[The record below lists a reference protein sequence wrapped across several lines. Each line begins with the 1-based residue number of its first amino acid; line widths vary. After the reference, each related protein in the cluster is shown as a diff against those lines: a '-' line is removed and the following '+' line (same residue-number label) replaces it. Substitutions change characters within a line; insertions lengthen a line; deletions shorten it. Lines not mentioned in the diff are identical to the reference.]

1 MEKENKMGTMPLN
14 RLLITVSL
22 PMMISM
28 LVTAAYNIVDSF
40 FVAQISENALTAVSM
55 AFPIQ
60 QIMMGLAFGVGIGV
74 NALLSRALGE
84 KEFDQVNNYAM
95 HGIFLSLCSYIVFA
109 IVGFNV
115 VKPFYRVQ
123 TTDAEIIE
131 YGIQYLS
138 TVCICSF
145 GMYAQ
150 LIFERLLQSTG
161 RTVCTMITQGTGAI
175 INIVLDPI
183 FIFGL
188 FGAPKLGVR
197 GAAIATVI
205 GQIIAATMAVIMNI
219 TINKEVKLSFKGF
232 KVSKDII
239 GKIYAI
245 GTPSILMQS
254 VGSIMV
260 FCMNKILIGFTSTAV
275 AIFGVYF
282 KLQSFVFMP
291 VFGLNNGMVP
301 IVAYN
306 YGAKRKDRMVGTIKL
321 AVMYAIIIMTTGLVI
336 FQIVPDK
343 LLSIFNASDDM
354 LAMGV
359 VALKIISTHFPVAAF
374 CIILGSVFQALG
386 KGWYTLITSIMR
398 QVVVLIP
405 VAYLLSLTGNVDN
418 VWWSFPIAEVMS
430 FLVTLVCM
438 VKTNKDIISKI
449 GNEVATEVA

>member
-14 RLLITVSL
+14 RLLLSVSL

-28 LVTAAYNIVDSF
+28 LVTAAYNIVDSY
-40 FVAQISENALTAVSM
+40 FVAQVSENALTAVSM

-74 NALLSRALGE
+74 NALLSKALGE
-84 KEFDQVNNYAM
+84 KEFEQVNNYAM
-95 HGIFLSLCSYIVFA
+95 HGIFLSVCSYIVFV
-109 IVGFNV
+109 ILGSLS
-115 VKPFYRVQ
+115 VKAFYMVQ
-123 TTDAEIIE
+123 TTDEEIVN
-131 YGIQYLS
+131 YGVQYLS
-138 TVCICSF
+138 TVCICNF

-161 RTVCTMITQGTGAI
+161 RTVCTMITQATGAI
-175 INIVLDPI
+175 VNIILDPV
-183 FIFGL
+183 FIFGYL
-188 FGAPKLGVR
+188 GAPRLGVR
-197 GAAIATVI
+197 GAAVATVI
-205 GQIIAATMAVIMNI
+205 GQIIAATLAVIMNI
-219 TINKEVKLSFKGF
+219 KINKDIKLQVKGF
-232 KVSKDII
+232 RPDKGII
-239 GKIYAI
+239 AKIYAI

-254 VGSIMV
+254 VGSVMV

-306 YGAKRKDRMVGTIKL
+306 YGAKRKDRMVGTIRL
-321 AVMYAIIIMTTGLVI
+321 AVIYAIVIMTTGLVI

-343 LLSIFNASDDM
+343 LLGIFNASDSM
-354 LAMGV
+354 LSMGV
-359 VALKIISTHFPVAAF
+359 IALKIISTHFPVAAF

-405 VAYLLSLTGNVDN
+405 VAYILSLTGNVDN

-430 FLVTLVCM
+430 FLVTLVFM
-438 VKTNKDIISKI
+438 IRLNKNIISKVDVQ
-449 GNEVATEVA
+449 NA

>member
-14 RLLITVSL
+14 RLLLSVSL

-28 LVTAAYNIVDSF
+28 LVTAAYNIVDSY
-40 FVAQISENALTAVSM
+40 FVAQVSENALTAVSM

-74 NALLSRALGE
+74 NALLSKALGE
-84 KEFDQVNNYAM
+84 KEFEQVNNYAM
-95 HGIFLSLCSYIVFA
+95 HGIFLSVCSYIVFV
-109 IVGFNV
+109 ILGSLS
-115 VKPFYRVQ
+115 VKAFYMVQ
-123 TTDAEIIE
+123 TTDEEIVN
-131 YGIQYLS
+131 YGVQYLS

-161 RTVCTMITQGTGAI
+161 RTVCTMITQATGAI
-175 INIVLDPI
+175 VNIILDPV
-183 FIFGL
+183 FIFGYL
-188 FGAPKLGVR
+188 GAPRLGVR
-197 GAAIATVI
+197 GAAVATVI
-205 GQIIAATMAVIMNI
+205 GQIIAATLAVIMNI
-219 TINKEVKLSFKGF
+219 KINKDIKLQVKGF
-232 KVSKDII
+232 RPDKGII
-239 GKIYAI
+239 AKIYAI

-254 VGSIMV
+254 VGSVMV

-306 YGAKRKDRMVGTIKL
+306 YGAKRKDRMVGTIRL
-321 AVMYAIIIMTTGLVI
+321 AVIYAIVIMTTGLVI

-343 LLSIFNASDDM
+343 LLGIFNASDSM
-354 LAMGV
+354 LSMGV
-359 VALKIISTHFPVAAF
+359 IALKIISTHFPVAAF

-405 VAYLLSLTGNVDN
+405 VAYILSLTGNVDN

-430 FLVTLVCM
+430 FLVTLVFM
-438 VKTNKDIISKI
+438 IRINKNIISKVDVQ
-449 GNEVATEVA
+449 NA

>member
-28 LVTAAYNIVDSF
+28 LVTAAYNIVDSYY
-40 FVAQISENALTAVSM
+40 VAQVNEKALTAVSM

-74 NALLSRALGE
+74 NALLSKALGE
-84 KEFDQVNNYAM
+84 KEYDQVNNYAM
-95 HGIFLSLCSYIVFA
+95 HGVFLSLCSYIVFVILGSLSVRA
-109 IVGFNV
+109 
-115 VKPFYRVQ
+115 FYGVQ
-123 TTDAEIIE
+123 TDDAQILD
-131 YGIQYLS
+131 YGVQYLS

-161 RTVCTMITQGTGAI
+161 RTVCTMITQATGAI
-175 INIVLDPI
+175 INIILDPI
-183 FIFGL
+183 FIFGQY
-188 FGAPKLGVR
+188 GAPELGVR
-197 GAAIATVI
+197 GAAIATII
-205 GQIIAATMAVIMNI
+205 GQIVAASLAVIMNI
-219 TINKEVKLSFKGF
+219 KINKEVTLKFKGF
-232 KVSKDII
+232 KPSGEII
-239 GKIYAI
+239 KKIYAI

-254 VGSIMV
+254 VGSVMV
-260 FCMNKILIGFTSTAV
+260 FCMNMILIGFSSTAV

-301 IVAYN
+301 IVAFN
-306 YGAKRKDRMVGTIKL
+306 YGAKRRDRMVGTIKL
-321 AVMYAIIIMTTGLVI
+321 AVIYAIIIMTTGLVI
-336 FQIVPDK
+336 FQVVPDV
-343 LLSIFNASDDM
+343 LLNIFNASEDM
-354 LAMGV
+354 LEMGTI
-359 VALKIISTHFPVAAF
+359 ALKIISTHFPVAAF

-405 VAYLLSLTGNVDN
+405 AAYLLSLTGNVDN
-418 VWWSFPIAEVMS
+418 VWWSFPIAELMS
-430 FLVTLVCM
+430 FMVTLFCM
-438 VKTNKDIISKI
+438 FKINREIISKI
-449 GNEVATEVA
+449 GTENA